1 MSSNPTLTFLAGL
14 LGLILFFWYFV
25 TDYPQRRRILG
36 TLLTLLVIAIC
47 IDSFWPQRV
56 QKQQPINPVISDA
69 SKAPAPAQPLPYEYK
84 QKINFGLDLKGG
96 TSFLIR
102 LKKEEGRAPT
112 KEVLDQAVEVI
123 RKRVDAY
130 GIGEPVITPEG
141 ADRILVQIPGL
152 EAEKIAE
159 AREQLKKV
167 AKLEFRLVH
176 PQSEQ
181 ILAAIEAGQ
190 APIPPG
196 FQIFTEENTRNGKIQ
211 ESKLL
216 VHSKIDIEG
225 KYVKSGTPMFGQEG
239 YGVSLQF
246 TPEGANLFGQLTSKH
261 VGERFAII
269 LDGKVQSAPVVRDA
283 IWGGS
288 AQITGRFGK
297 PALRSRGSG
306 RGAERFEHLG

>member
-1 MSSNPTLTFLAGL
+1 MSSNPTLTFFAGL
-14 LGLILFFWYFV
+14 LGLILFFWYFA
-25 TDYPQRRRILG
+25 TDYAWRRRILG
-36 TLLTLLVIAIC
+36 TVLTLLVIAVC

-56 QKQQPINPVISDA
+56 QKTVPFVPEISSA
-69 SKAPAPAQPLPYEYK
+69 STAASPAQPLQYEYK

-102 LKKEEGRAPT
+102 LKKEEGRTPT

-141 ADRILVQIPGL
+141 QDRILVQIPGL

-181 ILAAIEAGQ
+181 LIAAIE
-190 APIPPG
+190 
-196 FQIFTEENTRNGKIQ
+196 
-211 ESKLL
+211 
-216 VHSKIDIEG
+216 H
-225 KYVKSGTPMFGQEG
+225 
-239 YGVSLQF
+239 GVSAPLVAPF
-246 TPEGANLFGQLTSKH
+246 KPRDADL
-261 VGERFAII
+261 FAII
-269 LDGKVQSAPVVRDA
+269 
-283 IWGGS
+283 GGFE
-288 AQITGRFGK
+288 AQHIAWNEFQNNMERYWCLRWLQQQQITTCTATVIG
-297 PALRSRGSG
+297 PSAAGSW
-306 RGAERFEHLG
+306 